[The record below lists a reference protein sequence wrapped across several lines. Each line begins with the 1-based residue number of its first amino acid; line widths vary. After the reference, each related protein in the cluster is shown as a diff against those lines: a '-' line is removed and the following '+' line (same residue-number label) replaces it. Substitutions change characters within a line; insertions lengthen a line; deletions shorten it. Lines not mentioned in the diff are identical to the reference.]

1 MRVSFFMSGLL
12 VFSFGIL
19 LMLPSIVMNT
29 SGSEIKTTSQ
39 AFGTITGN
47 VMKEIGSIDTEAS
60 TLSKIPAWLVIIG
73 LILMAIPLLFKFV

>member
-39 AFGTITGN
+39 AFVTITGN

-73 LILMAIPLLFKFV
+73 LILMAISLLFKFV